1 MSLALSRAVD
11 YEATVL
17 SSRVP
22 WLEHRTLVYDM
33 IFFMGI
39 ILQSTYIETTSYIE
53 LACGIESEQ
62 RLILK
67 VSTVNYRTSA
77 AFQSA
82 HRVWVYLLLQEA
94 FFCSQRIAFDDHAS
108 SRCRRNVLFTG
119 QWDAVNSQ
127 GVRRIRH
134 RSISVS
140 ADAPICLFQQAFSI
154 QDFVFEELFT
164 HPAQWQ

>member
-94 FFCSQRIAFDDHAS
+94 FFVPNALPLTTMPPHGAGETS
-108 SRCRRNVLFTG
+108 SLLDNGTLSTRK
-119 QWDAVNSQ
+119 A
-127 GVRRIRH
+127 
-134 RSISVS
+134 
-140 ADAPICLFQQAFSI
+140 
-154 QDFVFEELFT
+154 FEEYDT
-164 HPAQWQ
+164 EASR